1 LHTIMDENSVDFVR
15 RFQDLAKEMAAEN
28 NKEAASSSANLTFAS
43 LSAETNRQS
52 SDENSSDSLIF
63 RSILLKTNMN
73 GK

>member
-1 LHTIMDENSVDFVR
+1 MDENSVDFVR

-28 NKEAASSSANLTFAS
+28 NKEAASSSANLTLAS